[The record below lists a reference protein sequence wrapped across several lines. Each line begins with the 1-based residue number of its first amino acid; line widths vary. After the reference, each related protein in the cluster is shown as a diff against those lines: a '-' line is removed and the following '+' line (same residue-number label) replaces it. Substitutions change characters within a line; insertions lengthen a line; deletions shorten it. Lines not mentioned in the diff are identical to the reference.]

1 MCSLS
6 GWGIQVQLLWWP
18 FDHHPPHKILES
30 FYLLSK
36 FQGGQFAY
44 VSKHKIWIWWSVYLL
59 ETTHPSCSNDHHS
72 RLGLFVCLQAGG
84 SSPTFFQQKC
94 ERSELLRMAKGHS
107 TFTVIPLVFCQYDR
121 RLASKKSMSWQS
133 WVVTN
138 CERGLSSY
146 ILRTR
151 EGTNDV
157 SRCELLKVEEKYR
170 VLTGQ
175 KKIYDTLYYKPLLLV
190 WEPYQL
196 HWRLF
201 AGHCTM
207 SLKA

>member
-1 MCSLS
+1 MTFWSS
-6 GWGIQVQLLWWP
+6 S
-18 FDHHPPHKILES
+18 PHKILES

-94 ERSELLRMAKGHS
+94 ERSELLRMAKGHP

>member
-1 MCSLS
+1 MHLVICIFVGDYSSVLFKWS
-6 GWGIQVQLLWWP
+6 SFSPRSICM
-18 FDHHPPHKILES
+18 PPGRWVKPDI
-30 FYLLSK
+30 FPK
-36 FQGGQFAY
+36 
-44 VSKHKIWIWWSVYLL
+44 
-59 ETTHPSCSNDHHS
+59 
-72 RLGLFVCLQAGG
+72 
-84 SSPTFFQQKC
+84 KC